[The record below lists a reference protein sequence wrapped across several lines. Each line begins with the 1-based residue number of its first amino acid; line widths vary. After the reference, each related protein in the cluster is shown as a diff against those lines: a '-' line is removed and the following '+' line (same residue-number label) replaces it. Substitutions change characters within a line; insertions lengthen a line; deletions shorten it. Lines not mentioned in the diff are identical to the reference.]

1 MRNRRLLYRPLV
13 FIAIVF
19 SAISCSDKFFEEQAG
34 DRITPDQHYNSL
46 IDANVSLNGVL
57 APLQDVLPNV
67 ILIDGLRSDQIEP
80 TGNADMYLRA
90 IYNQNISAGN
100 PYLDASGFYRSIINA
115 NEVLLHLQEIA
126 DSDPQFDTLQYKATV
141 GALIGHRSW
150 CYFNLAKLYG
160 SVVWIPDNMAKL
172 PQQEIVLQR
181 EALLDTLIAQL
192 RPILHTTKKY
202 AEIRT
207 PRYIN
212 SKALLGEIYLEQ
224 TNTTYNNFDSAAYYL
239 KLGCEAYGNAVGML
253 KVDKTFRELQWKN
266 IFIGAENNTS
276 ETIGV
281 LPFAGTEGQPNPLA
295 QYMRITDQYLV
306 KPSQVV
312 VDSFRTQAGKGEPV
326 DFHRGIKGSYDTIP
340 GGTPYICKYSLD
352 ASDFYGSDIILS
364 RASDLHLLLAEALNR
379 CSPGFLTTINITD
392 GSAAALILL
401 NAGFNNEKVKPAA
414 FAKWSN
420 NLGIRGRAYLNS
432 KTVPATVTDPL
443 AIKDLVEDY
452 IIQER
457 ALELAFEG
465 HRWTDLMRVARRRGE
480 AYLADRIA
488 AKYTDA
494 ALAESVRTKLM
505 DQTNWYLPLQK

>member
-1 MRNRRLLYRPLV
+1 LV
-13 FIAIVF
+13 FIAIAF

-46 IDANVSLNGVL
+46 IDANVSLNGAL
-57 APLQDVLPNV
+57 APLQEALPNV
-67 ILIDGLRSDQIEP
+67 ILVDGLRSDQMEP
-80 TGNADMYLRA
+80 TGNADQYLRA

-126 DSDPQFDTLQYKATV
+126 DSDPQFDTLQYRATV
-141 GALIGHRSW
+141 GALVGLRAW

-160 SVVWIPDNMAKL
+160 SVAWIPDNMEEL
-172 PQQEIVLQR
+172 PRQEIILGR
-181 EALLDTLIAQL
+181 EELLDSLIVQL
-192 RPILHTTKKY
+192 RPVLHLTKKY

-207 PRYIN
+207 SRYIN
-212 SKALLGEIYLEQ
+212 TKALLGEIFLEQ
-224 TNTTYNNFDSAAYYL
+224 NNTAYNNFDSAALYL
-239 KLGCEAYGNAVGML
+239 KLGCEAYGNTVGTF
-253 KVDKTFRELQWKN
+253 KVDKAFREQSWKN
-266 IFIGAENNTS
+266 IFIGAESNVS

-312 VDSFRTQAGKGEPV
+312 IDSFKVQTGKGEPV
-326 DFHRGIKGSYDTIP
+326 DFFRGIKASYDTIHNP
-340 GGTPYICKYSLD
+340 DTTQPPFPYICKYSLD
-352 ASDFYGSDIILS
+352 ASDYYGSDIIMS

-392 GSAAALILL
+392 GTAAALILL
-401 NAGFNNEKVKPAA
+401 NAGYNNEKTKPAA

-432 KTVPATVTDPL
+432 KVVPATVVDPL
-443 AIKDLVEDY
+443 AKQDLVEDY
-452 IIQER
+452 IIEER

-465 HRWTDLMRVARRRGE
+465 KRFTDLMRVARRRGE

-488 AKYTDA
+488 AKYADTDVA
-494 ALAESVRTKLM
+494 TAVRTKLM
-505 DQTNWYLPLQK
+505 DQANWYLPLQK